1 MAISNN
7 GREVLS
13 HHPFRLRRL
22 RLWLPL
28 MHLMVLVVWL
38 WIATPQPGPVDVLG
52 LVVVLYATTSVMV
65 SLSEVTVLGAGLL
78 VRRLALPERFVP
90 WNAIDRVIVYAPHSK
105 PPGQGF
111 EFVSIGLYEGL
122 SPLNRLPGVVY
133 GQGAR
138 RQTVVVTSDTVEDY
152 PALLVALAK
161 HCRVERR

>member
-1 MAISNN
+1 MVVSHN

-22 RLWLPL
+22 RLWLSL
-28 MHLMVLVVWL
+28 MHLMVLVIWL
-38 WIATPQPGPVDVLG
+38 WIATPQPGPVEVLG
-52 LVVVLYATTSVMV
+52 VGVVLYATVNVMV
-65 SLSEVTVLGAGLL
+65 SLSEVSVLGDGLL

-161 HCRVERR
+161 HCHVERR